1 MLFRSHFFP
10 AQRNDI
16 APRGCAAGREG
27 EQPMRE
33 ISAETIRA
41 TVKDLFLRA
50 NYNISPE
57 ILAALKTGLKTE
69 ESPTGRAVLR
79 QIVENDEIAAA
90 ERVAICQDTGMSV
103 VFIRLGQE
111 VHVVGGGFNEA
122 IEQGVREAYADGYL
136 RKSIVTDPVFD
147 RKNTGDNTPAVVHV
161 DIVPGDTLEIEV
173 SPKGFGSENMSA
185 LKMLSPS
192 DGEQGVRSFILE
204 TARKAGPNP
213 CPPVIIGVGIGG
225 TIELAAKTA
234 KKATLR
240 EPGRHNADPRYAK
253 MERELLDEINRM
265 GFGPA
270 GLGGSTTA
278 LAVHIDWLPAH
289 IASLPVVVNVCCH
302 AARHARA
309 EL

>member
-1 MLFRSHFFP
+1 
-10 AQRNDI
+10 
-16 APRGCAAGREG
+16 
-27 EQPMRE
+27 MRE
-33 ISAETIRA
+33 ISAAAIRK
-41 TVKDLFLRA
+41 TVKDLFLQA
-50 NYNISPE
+50 NYTISPE
-57 ILAALKTGLKTE
+57 ILSALQARLETE
-69 ESPTGRAVLR
+69 ESPTGREVLR
-79 QIVENDEIAAA
+79 QIMENDAIAAA
-90 ERVAICQDTGMSV
+90 ERVAICQDTGMSI
-103 VFIRLGQE
+103 VFVRLGQD
-111 VHVVGGGFNEA
+111 VHVVDGDFNEA
-122 IEQGVREAYADGYL
+122 IEQGVREAYAEGYL

-161 DIVPGDTLEIEV
+161 DIVPGEQVEIEV

-192 DGEQGVRSFILE
+192 DGEAGVRGFILD
-204 TARKAGPNP
+204 AVRKAGPNP
-213 CPPVIIGVGIGG
+213 CPPIIVGVGIGG

-240 EPGRHNADPRYAK
+240 EPGQHNADPRYAK
-253 MERELLDEINRM
+253 METELLDEINRF
-265 GFGPA
+265 GTGPA

-289 IASLPVVVNVCCH
+289 IASLPVVVNICCH